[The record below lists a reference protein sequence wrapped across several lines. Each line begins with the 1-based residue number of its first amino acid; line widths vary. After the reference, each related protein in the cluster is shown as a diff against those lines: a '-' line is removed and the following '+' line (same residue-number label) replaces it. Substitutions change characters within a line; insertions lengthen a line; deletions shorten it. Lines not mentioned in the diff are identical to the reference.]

1 MKTRHFLT
9 FGVLIFSLVA
19 FAVPAQAHDMWI
31 EVRDYTP
38 APGEEITMTLGYD
51 HHLPAREFL
60 PKERLGEIYLLR
72 PDGSRAEIK
81 AYSEVEYKPQAAA
94 GTGSHVVVA
103 VQKGAFWTKTTEG
116 YQSGKSRKEVKEAIA
131 CTYSAKFSKA
141 VVNVGAPAG
150 ETLGKP
156 LGHDLEILPLADPA
170 VLRGGDFL
178 PIKVLYKGKPLG
190 GADVVAT
197 YVGFSRE
204 KNTFAY
210 ATKSAADGTAKIR
223 MATTGVWL
231 VAAHYK
237 EDYPDPA
244 VCDQNSFAA
253 SLTFEIQ

>member
-1 MKTRHFLT
+1 MKTRHFFS
-9 FGVLIFSLVA
+9 FGLLIFSLVA
-19 FAVPAQAHDMWI
+19 LAAPAPAHDMWI

-38 APGEEITMTLGYD
+38 APGEEIAMTLAYD
-51 HHLPAREFL
+51 HHLPGREFL
-60 PKERLGEIYLLR
+60 PKDRLQEIFLLR
-72 PDGSRAEIK
+72 PDGSRAAIEG
-81 AYSEVEYKPQAAA
+81 YSEVEYKAEATA
-94 GTGSHVVVA
+94 GTGSHLVVA
-103 VQKGAFWTKTTEG
+103 LQKGSFWTKTTEG
-116 YQSGKSRKEVKEAIA
+116 YQSGKSKKDVKEAIA
-131 CTYSAKFSKA
+131 CTYSAKSAKA
-141 VVNVGAPAG
+141 LVNVGAPAG
-150 ETLGKP
+150 EALSKP
-156 LGHDLEILPLADPA
+156 LGHDLEIVPLADPA
-170 VLRGGDFL
+170 ALRGGDFL
-178 PIKVLYKGKPLG
+178 TIKVLFKGKPLG

-223 MATTGVWL
+223 MATNGAWL